1 MLMGIALKFC
11 VRTLAQMPS
20 RFVVTRPRTV
30 TLPRK
35 DLRHLTRAGR
45 LAATL
50 LVLAASFVAVPKP
63 VYAYIDPGTG
73 SLVIQAVLVAVLTV
87 GATVKVFWHQIK
99 EKYRKLFNKN
109 EQEK

>member
-1 MLMGIALKFC
+1 M
-11 VRTLAQMPS
+11 TP
-20 RFVVTRPRTV
+20 RFAVIRPRIAM
-30 TLPRK
+30 LPIKGIR
-35 DLRHLTRAGR
+35 RLTRAGL

-73 SLVIQAVLVAVLTV
+73 SLVIQAVLAAVLTV

-99 EKYRKLFNKN
+99 AKYRKLFNKN

>member
-1 MLMGIALKFC
+1 MLPSKGVSRLK
-11 VRTLAQMPS
+11 
-20 RFVVTRPRTV
+20 
-30 TLPRK
+30 
-35 DLRHLTRAGR
+35 RAGGMT
-45 LAATL
+45 ATL
-50 LVLAASFVAVPKP
+50 LVLVASIIALPKP

-73 SLVIQAVLVAVLTV
+73 SLVIQAVLAAVLTV

>member
-1 MLMGIALKFC
+1 MALKYWPW
-11 VRTLAQMPS
+11 TLMQMTP
-20 RFVVTRPRTV
+20 RFAVTRPRAV
-30 TLPRK
+30 MLPTTGVR
-35 DLRHLTRAGR
+35 RLTRAGR

-50 LVLAASFVAVPKP
+50 LVLVASFVAVPKP

-73 SLVIQAVLVAVLTV
+73 SLVIQAVLAAVLTV

-99 EKYRKLFNKN
+99 EKYRKLFHKN

>member
-1 MLMGIALKFC
+1 MI
-11 VRTLAQMPS
+11 P
-20 RFVVTRPRTV
+20 RFAFTRPRV
-30 TLPRK
+30 VMLPIKGVR
-35 DLRHLTRAGR
+35 RLTRAGR

-50 LVLAASFVAVPKP
+50 LVLAASFVVVPKP

-73 SLVIQAVLVAVLTV
+73 SLVIQAVLAAVLTV

>member
-1 MLMGIALKFC
+1 MTA
-11 VRTLAQMPS
+11 
-20 RFVVTRPRTV
+20 RFANIRPRIAM
-30 TLPRK
+30 LPIKGIR
-35 DLRHLTRAGR
+35 RLTRTGR

-50 LVLAASFVAVPKP
+50 LVLTGSFVAVPKP

-73 SLVIQAVLVAVLTV
+73 SLVIQAALAAVLTV

>member
-1 MLMGIALKFC
+1 MTPRYTA
-11 VRTLAQMPS
+11 
-20 RFVVTRPRTV
+20 TRPRV
-30 TLPRK
+30 AMLPIKGIRRLK
-35 DLRHLTRAGR
+35 RAGL

-87 GATVKVFWHQIK
+87 GATVKIFWHQIK